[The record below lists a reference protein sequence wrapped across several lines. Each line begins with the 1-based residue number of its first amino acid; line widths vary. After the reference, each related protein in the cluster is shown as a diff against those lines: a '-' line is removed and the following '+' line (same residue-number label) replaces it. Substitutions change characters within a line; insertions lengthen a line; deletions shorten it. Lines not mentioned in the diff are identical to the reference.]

1 MIQAITK
8 DNLYLILPY
17 KVSQL
22 AVLYARKSGI
32 SLSEAIK
39 RIYKS
44 RTYKVLEREETKL
57 WHYGPGA
64 LLEDLEE
71 NH

>member
-57 WHYGPGA
+57 WHYDPVA
-64 LLEDLEE
+64 LLEYLEE